1 MKDNTLL
8 PGEWCGG
15 QLHPHPLAQ
24 SGDTKSYK
32 IVLMVGADRHE
43 IEIMQGNAQYRGG
56 GMEQLIEAAFAQ
68 AQFLRE
74 RANTGDD
81 HGACVSEK
89 EAETWE
95 QLAQTAQSEFARLSA
110 GR

>member
-56 GMEQLIEAAFAQ
+56 GMEQLIEAKTYSAAS
-68 AQFLRE
+68 R
-74 RANTGDD
+74 
-81 HGACVSEK
+81 
-89 EAETWE
+89 
-95 QLAQTAQSEFARLSA
+95 LAHHD
-110 GR
+110 GRPSSGL